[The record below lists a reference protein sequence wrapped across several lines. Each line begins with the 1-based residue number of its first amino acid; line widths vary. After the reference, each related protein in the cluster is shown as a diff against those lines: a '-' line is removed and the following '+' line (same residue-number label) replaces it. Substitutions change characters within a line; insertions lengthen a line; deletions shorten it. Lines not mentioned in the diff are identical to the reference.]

1 MITITE
7 YGRLKT
13 PKAKAPDQRFL
24 LNPTN
29 NARKNPK
36 QSIYWYGCCPMGYKQ
51 VSKLLPKAIERACPE
66 VDAKKMKIT
75 GNSWRKTTVQAGA
88 DAGVNG
94 AMMSKIL
101 GHANLES
108 KLAYMKESN
117 EAHTAIG
124 LSLNRTIMGKQ
135 NNNYQDVYRECK
147 EAGFGGH
154 SGEEAM
160 PAPGP
165 PMPVTDRPHTISS
178 AYEKS
183 HQRPPLQRVTFAPP
197 DKAGTIYEEERV
209 FTEDAAVS
217 RPVVPQ
223 YAAVLRA
230 PVAQYAEVS
239 RPLVPQ
245 YTAAL
250 RPPVAQYVTVSRHP
264 VPQHGFSLDQTNPS
278 MPVPGK
284 TAAAVLAKQSL
295 AMAGPSP
302 QQMSNFQCYQP
313 DMGEWKIC
321 ASLNVICH
329 MYVKML

>member
-1 MITITE
+1 
-7 YGRLKT
+7 
-13 PKAKAPDQRFL
+13 
-24 LNPTN
+24 
-29 NARKNPK
+29 
-36 QSIYWYGCCPMGYKQ
+36 MGYKQ
-51 VSKLLPKAIERACPE
+51 VSKLLPNAIERACPE

-117 EAHTAIG
+117 EAHKAIG
-124 LSLNRTIMGKQ
+124 LSLNRTIMGKHG
-135 NNNYQDVYRECK
+135 NNYQDVYRECK
-147 EAGFGGH
+147 EAGFSGR

-160 PAPGP
+160 PAPGS

-183 HQRPPLQRVTFAPP
+183 YQRPPLQRVTFAPP
-197 DKAGTIYEEERV
+197 EEERV
-209 FTEDAAVS
+209 FTEEPHYAAVS

-230 PVAQYAEVS
+230 PVAQYADVS

-245 YTAAL
+245 YTAVP
-250 RPPVAQYVTVSRHP
+250 RPPVAQYVTVSRP
-264 VPQHGFSLDQTNPS
+264 PLPQPCFSLDQTNPS
-278 MPVPGK
+278 VPVPGK

-329 MYVKML
+329 MYVCLCKNAVDCYI

>member
-135 NNNYQDVYRECK
+135 NKVSQRNQLFDKTGSVLFEFSITVCRGLE
-147 EAGFGGH
+147 GH
-154 SGEEAM
+154 NKKL
-160 PAPGP
+160 
-165 PMPVTDRPHTISS
+165 DRPRS
-178 AYEKS
+178 
-183 HQRPPLQRVTFAPP
+183 
-197 DKAGTIYEEERV
+197 
-209 FTEDAAVS
+209 
-217 RPVVPQ
+217 
-223 YAAVLRA
+223 
-230 PVAQYAEVS
+230 
-239 RPLVPQ
+239 
-245 YTAAL
+245 
-250 RPPVAQYVTVSRHP
+250 
-264 VPQHGFSLDQTNPS
+264 
-278 MPVPGK
+278 
-284 TAAAVLAKQSL
+284 
-295 AMAGPSP
+295 
-302 QQMSNFQCYQP
+302 
-313 DMGEWKIC
+313 
-321 ASLNVICH
+321 
-329 MYVKML
+329 